1 MSTLGGLQ
9 DRAEFMRRLA
19 FTAVALIIYRLG
31 AHIPL
36 PGLDPQVLSRLDS
49 AVVGRISILALGI
62 TPLVTILILTE
73 LVKVLA
79 PRIRRWERADTR
91 NRDKLNRIVVLLAL
105 LTAAAQALGLA
116 VALESVTGL
125 VYEPG
130 SPFKL
135 ICAATLL
142 GGTAIV
148 IWLADQI
155 TRLGLGSGVWLLFV
169 TPILVDLPHQI
180 AGLALLQS
188 QGVLS
193 GMELVLCGLLVVLA
207 FAAVVAV
214 MRTGDGTLE
223 IAATCFWPVLLA
235 STALPWLLVAVG
247 LLVRGVGWTETLPWF
262 GPGHPIHFLVL
273 AALIGGF
280 VALYWRSQRIAAGAA
295 PPAVGPAV
303 IAGALIAALLV
314 GEALPSALGLR
325 VPLTGV
331 SLVVI
336 AVVALTILARWWTPP
351 FDAGNRDETAQSSG
365 INR

>member
-9 DRAEFMRRLA
+9 DRAELMRRLA
-19 FTAVALIIYRLG
+19 FTAVALVIYRLG

-49 AVVGRISILALGI
+49 AVVGRISILTIGI
-62 TPLVTILILTE
+62 TPLVTVLILME
-73 LVKVLA
+73 LIKVLA
-79 PRIRRWERADTR
+79 PRCRQWERADKR
-91 NRDKLNRIVVLLAL
+91 NRDKLDRIVLFLAL
-105 LTAAAQALGLA
+105 LVAAAQALGLA
-116 VALESVTGL
+116 AAFEGVSGL
-125 VYEPG
+125 VDERG
-130 SPFKL
+130 VPFEL
-135 ICAATLL
+135 ICAATLV

-155 TRLGLGSGVWLLFV
+155 TRQGLGSGVWLLFV
-169 TPILVDLPHQI
+169 TPILADLPYRM
-180 AGLALLQS
+180 AGLAVLQR

-193 GMELVLCGLLVVLA
+193 GMDLLLCGLLVVLA
-207 FAAVVAV
+207 IATVVAV
-214 MRTGDGTLE
+214 MRAGDGTLE
-223 IAATCFWPVLLA
+223 IAATCFWPVLLVSA
-235 STALPWLLVAVG
+235 VLPWLLVAVG
-247 LLVRGVGWTETLPWF
+247 MLVQGAGWTETLPWF
-262 GPGHPIHFLVL
+262 GPGHLVHFLVL

-314 GEALPSALGLR
+314 GEALPAALGLR

-336 AVVALTILARWWTPP
+336 AVVALIILARWWTPP
-351 FDAGNRDETAQSSG
+351 FDAGNRDAAAQSSG
-365 INR
+365 TNR